1 MLWVYVLY
9 SPSRDRLYVG
19 HTDNLQLRLA
29 RHNEGL
35 VRSTAPY
42 RPWVL
47 IYHESF
53 PSRAAA
59 MKREKELKSG
69 QGQQWILARAVG
81 RTLNRQSP
89 PEAA

>member
-1 MLWVYVLY
+1 MCCVYVLY

-59 MKREKELKSG
+59 MKREGALKSG
-69 QGQQWILARAVG
+69 RGRQWLRDVVLG
-81 RTLNRQSP
+81 NGVNRQSP
-89 PEAA
+89 PEAD